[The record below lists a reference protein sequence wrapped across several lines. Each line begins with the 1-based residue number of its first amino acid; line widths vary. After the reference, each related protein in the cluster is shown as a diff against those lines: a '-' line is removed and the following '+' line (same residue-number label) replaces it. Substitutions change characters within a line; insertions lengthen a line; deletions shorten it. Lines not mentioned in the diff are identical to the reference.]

1 MALSRDDILQL
12 RAEAGRIRK
21 NYKYV
26 VKDLQKSP
34 KNIDLLRQRDK
45 LRKRYLEI
53 EEQLKHSREDTEPP
67 LSVDGSAQRE
77 AQPSG
82 EPAVD
87 MSIFEP
93 KPFEIP
99 QAISSPRGAGGGFN
113 VGGMKLTFREVRMA
127 IAAAILLILAPCFI
141 LIGWKDMS
149 FFEVPTASMEP
160 TLLPKDRIITL
171 SSSRYERGD
180 IVVTI
185 DPQEPE
191 AYLVKRIVGLQGDI
205 IEVTKGHLFVNGQ
218 PITEPYL
225 KEKIDY
231 ALEPIEVPWGEVFLF
246 GDNRN
251 ESDDSHIWLRGR
263 PLGEIKGRVYYI
275 YYPSDRRGRV
285 PSHREAFK
293 DVPPPP

>member
-1 MALSRDDILQL
+1 MALSREDIHEL

-21 NYKYV
+21 NYRYV
-26 VKDLQKSP
+26 VKDLRKSP

-53 EEQLKHSREDTEPP
+53 EDQLKHSREDTEPP
-67 LSVDGSAQRE
+67 LSLDGSAQRE
-77 AQPSG
+77 GQTSG

-99 QAISSPRGAGGGFN
+99 QAISAPRSVGGGFN
-113 VGGMKLTFREVRMA
+113 VGGMRLTFREIRMA
-127 IAAAILLILAPCFI
+127 IAAAILLLLAPCFI

-160 TLLPKDRIITL
+160 TLLPKDRIVTL

-191 AYLVKRIVGLQGDI
+191 AYLVKRIVGLQGDVV
-205 IEVTKGHLFVNGQ
+205 EVSNRHLFVNGQ
-218 PITEPYL
+218 PITEAYI
-225 KEKIDY
+225 KEEMEY
-231 ALEPIEVPWGEVFLF
+231 TLGPVEVPWGEVFLL

-251 ESDDSHIWLRGR
+251 ESEDSHIWLKGR
-263 PLGEIKGRVYYI
+263 PYGEIKGRVYYI
-275 YYPSDRRGRV
+275 YHPSDRRGRV
-285 PSHREAFK
+285 PSQRDAFK